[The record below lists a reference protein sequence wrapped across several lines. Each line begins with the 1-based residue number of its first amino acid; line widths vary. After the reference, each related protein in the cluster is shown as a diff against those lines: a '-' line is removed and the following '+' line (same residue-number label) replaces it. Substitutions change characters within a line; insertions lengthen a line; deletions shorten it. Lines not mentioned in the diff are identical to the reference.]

1 MTDRPTLLSTSDT
14 RLLHWRSAVVG
25 CALLLGFTA
34 HAQVTIFSENMGT
47 PSGTTAIATHDT
59 NNGFQ
64 NSAAFT
70 FTGTG
75 DVRTSTASS
84 GYAGASGG
92 GNVFLTTADPDR
104 FFQIDGI
111 VTTGYTNISL
121 SFGAYKNILASDLT
135 ELVVEYSTNGTSWSP
150 LTFPAQPTGSGTA
163 NWRLITITGGTIPAS
178 ATLSL
183 RWTNTAASNQ
193 PRLDDIVLSGFA
205 GAPCGITLGTAFTA
219 CDANTVGVD
228 SYTLSIPYNGLDATT
243 SVVNNSL
250 SGTVGGDD
258 PASVSNGTIVVSGI
272 TEGDAYSVTF
282 TAPCNTL
289 TVSGPSPTCAPACGI
304 VFGTASAVCNSITAG
319 PGDTYDVS
327 IPYTGVEA
335 GVTVVNNGLSGTI
348 GGDDPAVTTNG
359 TIVISGINESDA
371 YSVTLS
377 APCAAQVASGSAPI
391 CDPLPLAAWDF
402 NGEGNPG
409 VATSTADIYNADLDA
424 SNLLTRGATAAAS
437 SAANS
442 FRTTGFQNNGIATT
456 NTDYFQAT
464 LSANAGFLL
473 SLSSIDAILAGTTT
487 FAASPGVS
495 NQFAYSLDGT
505 NFTLIGSPT
514 VTIGS
519 PATLQVD
526 LSTVPAL
533 QNVSA
538 GTTVTLRYY
547 ASGQTTTG
555 GWGFSSATP
564 GAYGLAIDGSLTPVG
579 SCSLTLGTPTT
590 SCDATTMGI
599 DTYTLSIPYSGGQ
612 AGVSVVNNGSSG
624 VIGGDDPSLVTD
636 GTITISGITEGT
648 SYDVGFTTPCE
659 LLSVTGGSPTCE
671 PPCTLS
677 FGTAVATCNTV
688 TIGSSDTYDV
698 SIPYTGSQ
706 AGVTVINGGLS
717 GTVGGDDPAVVSNGT
732 IVISGINETDG
743 YSVSLS
749 APCGAVVSSGSAPG
763 CTPLPIAAWDFT
775 GENNLATSTADLYNA
790 NLDAAPLMTRGGG
803 AGPSSGANSFR
814 TTGFQNN
821 GIATTNSDYFE
832 VTLSSVSG
840 QSVSLSSIDAIFN
853 GTSSFAAS
861 PGVTSQFAYSLDGA
875 NFTLIGSPIVTIG
888 QPATLP
894 QVDLTGIAALQ
905 NVGPSTTITL
915 RYYASGQ
922 TTTGGWGFN
931 SPSSGIYG
939 LAIGGS
945 FAPVVGCDII
955 LGAATATCNGVTPGD
970 ADTYDVSIPYTGSQ
984 AGISVVNNGASGTV
998 AGDDPATT
1006 PNGTILITGISETD
1020 GYAIS
1025 LSGDCSIEVV
1035 SGSAP
1040 SCDPLPTL
1048 VVNEVDYDQPS
1059 TDTQE
1064 FIELKNVGAFPVS
1077 LDGLELLMINGSG
1090 DAQYLAVAL
1099 SNVTLAAGDYYVVG
1113 SASVPNV
1120 DQTAFTSNS
1129 LQNGNPDGII
1139 LRTTG
1144 GIIIDQM
1151 SYGGSMST
1159 TEGTGTTT
1167 DLGGVAGVSISRV
1180 PDGNDTD
1187 DNSLDFIRGCATPGV
1202 ANTQSDADEDGTPDC
1217 LDLCPGGPE
1226 PGSPCDDGLTSTADD
1241 VIQANCLCAGTPVDC
1256 EGTPG
1261 GGAVPGT
1268 PCDDF
1273 NPGTIDDVYQLDCTC
1288 AGVIVDCLG
1297 IPGGPNLPGAPCND
1311 FDPSTNDETWQA
1323 NCSCVGTPCSQNVVL
1338 DLRSDVNSDQISW
1351 EILYQNDGTVVCSGG
1366 SYITGI
1372 TDPIVEACCLPI
1384 GCFRLRVNDSGGD
1397 GFVTG
1402 GYQLRESGAQGRRII
1417 DNSGNFT
1424 SGSTSALAATYE
1436 NGAFCVPIGDDK
1448 LIFSSC
1454 DRLDWVNNKFI
1465 VASANAAVSAQFGIT
1480 NTTSGYEFWF
1490 FDPNGTYSYRRF
1502 RSHATSDG
1510 FGTGATR
1517 ACHFKVNG
1525 WTNSIATPHLPANV
1539 LLNVRVRGRV
1549 AGTNLPFGQAC
1560 LFRLDPV
1567 LAACPRVKLQDDPS
1581 NPSDFSCGVL
1591 RNFGGASNP
1600 NNRITA
1606 NPPQPVP
1613 AVASSA
1619 VRYQFRFRIPG
1630 ENVCIVRPPQT
1641 SARHVLN
1648 WTNGTPL
1655 ECSRTYDVDVR
1666 VSLDGGA
1673 TWCFGPATADE
1684 AAACSDP
1691 EAWGKVCTVS
1701 INPCAEVNGGANSM
1715 TLTSEVGFT
1724 MYPNP
1729 NRGQQLFL
1737 NLSGV
1742 DSSVNNVNVDI
1753 FDMTGKRVVARTL
1766 AVYDGYVN
1774 TSMELGAN
1782 VSGGLYLV
1790 TVTAGAKTYTERLIV
1805 QP

>member
-1 MTDRPTLLSTSDT
+1 MTDRPTLLSTPHS
-14 RLLHWRSAVVG
+14 RHLRWRSAVVG
-25 CALLLGFTA
+25 CILIGITA
-34 HAQVTIFSENMGT
+34 DAQVTIFSENMGT
-47 PSGTTAIATHDT
+47 PVATTAIATHDS

-64 NSAAFT
+64 NSAAYA

-75 DVRTSTASS
+75 DVRTSTGSS
-84 GYAGASGG
+84 GYLGASGG
-92 GNVFLTTADPDR
+92 GNVFLTTGDPDR

-121 SFGAYKNILASDLT
+121 AFGAQKNVSASDLT
-135 ELVVEYSTNGTSWSP
+135 ELVVEYSTNGTLWSP
-150 LTFPAQPTGSGTA
+150 LTFPAQATGTGT
-163 NWRLITITGGTIPAS
+163 NIWRLITITGGSIPAS

-193 PRLDDIVLSGFA
+193 PRLDDIILTGFA
-205 GAPCGITLGTAFTA
+205 GAPCGLALGSAVTN
-219 CDANTVGVD
+219 CDANTAGVD
-228 SYTLSIPYNGLDATT
+228 TYTLSIPYTGLDAATA
-243 SVVNNSL
+243 VVNNSG
-250 SGTVGGDD
+250 SGVVGGDD
-258 PASVSNGTIVVSGI
+258 PALISNGTIEVSGI
-272 TEGDAYSVTF
+272 TEGSPYSVTF

-289 TVSGPSPTCAPACGI
+289 TASGPSPSCVPACG
-304 VFGTASAVCNSITAG
+304 VTFGSVSATCNSITEG
-319 PGDTYDVS
+319 PGDTYNVS

-335 GVTVVNNGLSGTI
+335 GVTVVNSGASGTV
-348 GGDDPAVTTNG
+348 GGDDPALITDG
-359 TIVISGINESDA
+359 TIVITGINENDA
-371 YSVTLS
+371 YSITLS

-391 CDPLPLAAWDF
+391 CEPLPLAAWDF

-409 VATSTADIYNADLDA
+409 VATSTADIYNSDLDA
-424 SNLLTRGATAAAS
+424 SSLLTRGATAAAS

-456 NTDYFQAT
+456 NTDYFEAT
-464 LSANAGFLL
+464 LSATTGFLL
-473 SLSSIDAILAGTTT
+473 SLSSIDAILAGTTS

-505 NFTLIGSPT
+505 NFTLIGAPT

-519 PATLQVD
+519 PATLQID
-526 LSTVPAL
+526 LTGVPAL

-547 ASGQTTTG
+547 ASGQTATG
-555 GWGFSSATP
+555 GWGFNSATA
-564 GAYGLAIDGSLTPVG
+564 GTYGLAIDGALTPVG
-579 SCSLTLGTPTT
+579 SCTLVLGTVST
-590 SCDATTMGI
+590 SCDATTMGV
-599 DTYTLSIPYSGGQ
+599 DSYTLSIPYTGGLP
-612 AGVSVVNNGSSG
+612 GVSVVNNSGSG

-636 GTITISGITEGT
+636 GTITISGITEGS
-648 SYDVGFTTPCE
+648 SYDVEFTAPCD
-659 LLSVTGGSPTCE
+659 LLSVTGGSPVCE
-671 PPCTLS
+671 PACTIT
-677 FGTAVATCNTV
+677 FGTALATCNTF
-688 TIGSSDTYDV
+688 TIGTSDTYDV

-717 GTVGGDDPAVVSNGT
+717 GTVGGDDPSVVPNGT
-732 IVISGINETDG
+732 IVISGISETDG

-749 APCGAVVSSGSAPG
+749 APCGAIISSGSAPN
-763 CTPLPIAAWDFT
+763 CTPAPIAAWDFT
-775 GENNLATSTADLYNA
+775 GDSNVATSTADVFSA
-790 NLDAAPLMTRGGG
+790 NLDASALITRGGS
-803 AGPSSGANSFR
+803 AGPSAGANSFR

-821 GIATTNSDYFE
+821 GIATSNADYFE

-840 QSVSLSSIDAIFN
+840 QSVSLSTIDAVFN
-853 GTSSFAAS
+853 GTGSFAAA
-861 PGVTSQFAYSLDGA
+861 PGVTSQFAYSLDGST
-875 NFTLIGSPIVTIG
+875 FTLIGSPIVTVG

-894 QVDLTGIAALQ
+894 QIDLSSVTALQ

-931 SPSSGIYG
+931 SPSSGVYG
-939 LAIGGS
+939 LAIGGT
-945 FAPVVGCDII
+945 FAPVVGCDIT
-955 LGAATATCNGVTPGD
+955 LGAATATCNSVTPGD
-970 ADTYDVSIPYTGSQ
+970 ADTYDVSIPYSGSQ

-998 AGDDPATT
+998 AGDDPAVT
-1006 PNGTILITGISETD
+1006 PNGTILITGINETD
-1020 GYAIS
+1020 AYSVS
-1025 LSGDCSIEVV
+1025 LSGTCSIEVV
-1035 SGSAP
+1035 SGPAP

-1048 VVNEVDYDQPS
+1048 VINEVDYDQPG

-1077 LDGLELLMINGSG
+1077 LDGLELRMINGSG
-1090 DAQYLAVAL
+1090 DVQYLSVVL

-1113 SASVPNV
+1113 SASVVNV

-1129 LQNGNPDGII
+1129 LQNGNPDGIV
-1139 LRTTG
+1139 LRTAG

-1180 PDGNDTD
+1180 PDGSDSD
-1187 DNSLDFIRGCATPGV
+1187 DNSLDFIRGCATPGA

-1226 PGSPCDDGLTSTADD
+1226 PGSPCDDGLASTADD
-1241 VIQANCLCAGTPVDC
+1241 VIQGDCSCAGTPVDC

-1268 PCDDF
+1268 PCDDL
-1273 NPGTIDDVYQLDCTC
+1273 NPGTIEDVYQLDCTC

-1323 NCSCVGTPCSQNVVL
+1323 NCTCLGTPCSQNVVL

-1402 GYQLRESGAQGRRII
+1402 GYQLRETGAEGRRII

-1424 SGSTSALAATYE
+1424 SGSTSAIAATYE
-1436 NGAFCVPIGDDK
+1436 NGAFCVPIGADK

-1454 DRLDWVNNKFI
+1454 DKQDWVNNKFI
-1465 VASANAAVSAQFGIT
+1465 VASANPAVSAQFGQT
-1480 NTTSGYEFWF
+1480 NTSSGYEFWF
-1490 FDPNGTYSYRRF
+1490 FDPNGSYSYRRF

-1510 FGTGATR
+1510 FGSGATR

-1525 WTNSIATPHLPANV
+1525 WANSIATPHLPANV

-1549 AGTNLPFGQAC
+1549 AGDNLPFGQAC
-1560 LFRLDPV
+1560 LFRIDPV

-1581 NPSDFSCGVL
+1581 NPSDFSCGVS
-1591 RNFGGASNP
+1591 RNFGGASSP

-1613 AVASSA
+1613 GVASSA

-1641 SARHVLN
+1641 SARLVLN
-1648 WTNGTPL
+1648 WTSGTPL
-1655 ECSRTYDVDVR
+1655 ECSRTYEVDVR
-1666 VSLDGGA
+1666 VSLNGGA
-1673 TWCFGPATADE
+1673 SWCFGPATADE
-1684 AAACSDP
+1684 AAACADP
-1691 EAWGKVCTVS
+1691 EAWGKVCNVT
-1701 INPCAEVNGGANSM
+1701 INPCATVNGGAISM
-1715 TLTSEVGFT
+1715 VAEGNPTFT

-1729 NRGQQLFL
+1729 NRGDQLFL
-1737 NLSGV
+1737 NIGGV
-1742 DSSVNNVNVDI
+1742 SNDVGTVDVDI

-1766 AVYDGYVN
+1766 AVQDGFVN
-1774 TSMELGAN
+1774 TNVELGN
-1782 VSGGLYLV
+1782 HLSGGLYIV
-1790 TVTAGAKTYTERLIV
+1790 NVTAGTKTYTERLVI